1 MLALSELD
9 ITTGIGEFIKESELR
24 VANASMPAHT
34 LPAWLSLFGSTV
46 GQWQHFMLA

>member
-34 LPAWLSLFGSTV
+34 LPAWLSFPSGTV
-46 GQWQHFMLA
+46 SQWQHFILA